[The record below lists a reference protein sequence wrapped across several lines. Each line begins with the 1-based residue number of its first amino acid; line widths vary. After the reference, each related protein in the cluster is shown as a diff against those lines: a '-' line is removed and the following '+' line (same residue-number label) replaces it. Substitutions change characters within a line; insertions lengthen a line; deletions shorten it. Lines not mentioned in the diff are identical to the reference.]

1 MISIERVVTAKLP
14 RDLISRLD
22 EAGERVDRSKTWIIR
37 RALADWLAEEQ
48 RRCELTLSE

>member
-22 EAGERVDRSKTWIIR
+22 EAAKRVDRHARSACT
-37 RALADWLAEEQ
+37 Q
-48 RRCELTLSE
+48 RFLRPIQ